1 MAREIFHK
9 EWNLGRI
16 TSTESSTL
24 LNMMET
30 IHRKLK
36 HINSRSVKIYQDN
49 KLLINSINNELE
61 KESLFIIETSV
72 EITRIK

>member
-1 MAREIFHK
+1 MAREMFYK
-9 EWNLGRI
+9 EWDLGRI
-16 TSTESSTL
+16 TSAESSIL
-24 LNMMET
+24 LNIIET
-30 IHRKLK
+30 IYCKLK

-61 KESLFIIETSV
+61 KESLFTMEAST